1 MFASLKNQKKHIIM
15 ADVGD
20 VRNGTILRYNGEL
33 CLVTEYIHRTPG
45 NLRAFYQLK
54 MKNLKTG
61 KVVENRFRA
70 GEEVEIARVEY
81 KEMQFIYPE
90 GEHIVVMDN
99 ETYEQLHI
107 PADMFGDNAKF
118 LKEGMTVKI
127 AFENDQPLLAEAP
140 TFVELEVT
148 YTEPGVKGDTATN
161 TLKQA
166 TLETG
171 AVVNVPLFVN
181 TGEIIKIDTR
191 DHSYSGKVK

>member
-1 MFASLKNQKKHIIM
+1 MSDI
-15 ADVGD
+15 GD
-20 VRNGTILRYNGEL
+20 VRVGTILRYNGEL
-33 CLVTEYIHRTPG
+33 CMVTEYIHRTPG
-45 NLRAFYQLK
+45 NLRAFYQAK

-61 KVVENRFRA
+61 KIVENRFRA
-70 GEEVEIARVEY
+70 GEAVEIARVEY

-90 GEHIVVMDN
+90 GSHIVVMDN
-99 ETYEQLHI
+99 STYEQMHI
-107 PADMFGDNAKF
+107 PAEMFGDNAKF

-140 TFVELEVT
+140 TFVELVVT

-181 TGEIIKIDTR
+181 TGEMIKIDTR
-191 DHSYSGKVK
+191 DWSYSGKVK

>member
-1 MFASLKNQKKHIIM
+1 MSDI
-15 ADVGD
+15 GD
-20 VRNGTILRYNGEL
+20 ARVGTILRYNGEL
-33 CLVTEYIHRTPG
+33 CMVTEYQHRTPG

-61 KVVENRFRA
+61 KIVENRFRA
-70 GEEVEIARVEY
+70 GEAVEIARVEY

-90 GEHIVVMDN
+90 GSHIVVMDN
-99 ETYEQLHI
+99 ETYEQLHL
-107 PADMFGDNAKF
+107 PMEMLGDNAK
-118 LKEGMTVKI
+118 LMKEGMIVKI
-127 AFENDQPLLAEAP
+127 AFENDEPLLAEAP

-171 AVVNVPLFVN
+171 AIVNVPLFVN
-181 TGEIIKIDTR
+181 TGEVIKIDTR
-191 DHSYSGKVK
+191 DWSYSGKVK